1 MGFFLENTLKKVEQR
16 NSWNTQHMLYFRKS
30 GVEGFQIW
38 QSQLPMCQTAFN
50 FNSRLWTDRY
60 NNHGRKEQIVDRH
73 IWRNERNDPR
83 ATSRE
88 LLWKVDS
95 FKPLIGRLTDD
106 GFNLTPFYLG
116 LVKSGAG
123 HLSRIVCERGCC
135 CFIIPTVPRI
145 PTVPIVL
152 NF

>member
-1 MGFFLENTLKKVEQR
+1 MILGR
-16 NSWNTQHMLYFRKS
+16 
-30 GVEGFQIW
+30 
-38 QSQLPMCQTAFN
+38 
-50 FNSRLWTDRY
+50 RLGNCCEKWT
-60 NNHGRKEQIVDRH
+60 
-73 IWRNERNDPR
+73 P
-83 ATSRE
+83 
-88 LLWKVDS
+88 L
-95 FKPLIGRLTDD
+95 KPLIGRLTDD
-106 GFNLTPFYLG
+106 GFNLTPFYLR